1 MGKNNK
7 KDSISDKILKY
18 IFMYIYY
25 MYTLS
30 KRENFT
36 KSYYMTNVMFV
47 KFTTHGSNSKQLCE
61 FQ

>member
-36 KSYYMTNVMFV
+36 KSYMTNVMFV

>member
-30 KRENFT
+30 KQENFT

-47 KFTTHGSNSKQLCE
+47 
-61 FQ
+61 

>member
-18 IFMYIYY
+18 MFMYIYY

-30 KRENFT
+30 
-36 KSYYMTNVMFV
+36 
-47 KFTTHGSNSKQLCE
+47 
-61 FQ
+61 